1 MLHVELFS
9 FQIKANIT
17 ISDKWLKCRMQCI
30 ITSIKGKCSGKK
42 NTDQTTY
49 YTLLTYWMQ

>member
-30 ITSIKGKCSGKK
+30 ITSIKGKCSRKK